1 MLLYTQIYLITNS
14 FGGLHKA
21 EAKLVLFRDRVSNE
35 KECPQK
41 APRYPFWESAQLI
54 SKQIQL

>member
-1 MLLYTQIYLITNS
+1 MLLNTQIYLITNS

-21 EAKLVLFRDRVSNE
+21 EAMLVLFRDRLSNE
-35 KECPQK
+35 KEHPQK
-41 APRYPFWESAQLI
+41 APRYPFWESAQRI